1 MRKCYYLYKY
11 IIGMGEE
18 LQDALKDI
26 EEMKVAISEKIE
38 KMRSKVTDLI
48 TEIDGLSNKF
58 KDRTEKFIE
67 DKRKQLTEKLNSWKK
82 IIEDKIAEFAKK
94 IDEFLNK
101 VKKRIQERL
110 EKMLASIVKMF
121 LSVFPN

>member
-1 MRKCYYLYKY
+1 MD
-11 IIGMGEE
+11 EE

-26 EEMKVAISEKIE
+26 EEMRAAISRKIE

-82 IIEDKIAEFAKK
+82 IIKDKITEFTKK
-94 IDEFLNK
+94 INEFLNK
-101 VKKRIQERL
+101 VKKAIQERL
-110 EKMLASIVKMF
+110 EKMLASILKMF
-121 LSVFPN
+121 LGLFSN

>member
-48 TEIDGLSNKF
+48 TDIDGLSNKF

-67 DKRKQLTEKLNSWKK
+67 DKRKQLTEKLNSST
-82 IIEDKIAEFAKK
+82 E
-94 IDEFLNK
+94 NK
-101 VKKRIQERL
+101 
-110 EKMLASIVKMF
+110 
-121 LSVFPN
+121 

>member
-1 MRKCYYLYKY
+1 
-11 IIGMGEE
+11 MGEE

-26 EEMKVAISEKIE
+26 EAMKAAISEKIE

-48 TEIDGLSNKF
+48 AEIDGLANKF

-67 DKRKQLTEKLNSWKK
+67 TKRKQLTEKLNSWKK
-82 IIEDKIAEFAKK
+82 IVEDKIAEFAKK

-101 VKKRIQERL
+101 VKKKIQERL
-110 EKMLASIVKMF
+110 EKMLASILEMF
-121 LSVFPN
+121 LGLFPG

>member
-1 MRKCYYLYKY
+1 MD
-11 IIGMGEE
+11 EE

-26 EEMKVAISEKIE
+26 EEMRAAISRKIG

-82 IIEDKIAEFAKK
+82 IIKDKITEFTKK

-101 VKKRIQERL
+101 VKKAIQKKKK
-110 EKMLASIVKMF
+110 KMLASILKMF
-121 LSVFPN
+121 LGLFSS

>member
-1 MRKCYYLYKY
+1 MD
-11 IIGMGEE
+11 EE

-26 EEMKVAISEKIE
+26 EEMRVAISKKIE
-38 KMRSKVTDLI
+38 KMKSKVTDLI
-48 TEIDGLSNKF
+48 AEIDGLSNKF

-82 IIEDKIAEFAKK
+82 IVKDKILEFTKK

-101 VKKRIQERL
+101 VKKAIQERL
-110 EKMLASIVKMF
+110 EKMLASILKMF
-121 LSVFPN
+121 LGLFSN

>member
-1 MRKCYYLYKY
+1 MD
-11 IIGMGEE
+11 EE

-26 EEMKVAISEKIE
+26 EEMKAAISEKIE

-48 TEIDGLSNKF
+48 AEIDGLSNKF

-67 DKRKQLTEKLNSWKK
+67 TKRKQLTEKLNSWKK
-82 IIEDKIAEFAKK
+82 IVEDKIAEFAKK

-101 VKKRIQERL
+101 VKKKIQEQL
-110 EKMLASIVKMF
+110 EKMLASILKMF
-121 LSVFPN
+121 LSLFPG

>member
-1 MRKCYYLYKY
+1 
-11 IIGMGEE
+11 MGEE

-48 TEIDGLSNKF
+48 AEIDGLSNKF

-67 DKRKQLTEKLNSWKK
+67 TKRKQLTEKLNSWKK
-82 IIEDKIAEFAKK
+82 IVEDKIAEFTKK

-101 VKKRIQERL
+101 VKKKIQEQL
-110 EKMLASIVKMF
+110 EKMLASILKMF
-121 LSVFPN
+121 LSLFPG

>member
-1 MRKCYYLYKY
+1 
-11 IIGMGEE
+11 MGEE

-26 EEMKVAISEKIE
+26 EEMKAAISEKIE

-48 TEIDGLSNKF
+48 AEIDGLSNKF

-67 DKRKQLTEKLNSWKK
+67 TKRKQLTEKLNSWKK
-82 IIEDKIAEFAKK
+82 IIEDKIAEFTKK

-101 VKKRIQERL
+101 VKKKIQEQL
-110 EKMLASIVKMF
+110 EKMLASILKMF
-121 LSVFPN
+121 LSLFPG

>member
-1 MRKCYYLYKY
+1 MD
-11 IIGMGEE
+11 EE

-26 EEMKVAISEKIE
+26 EEMRAAISKKIE
-38 KMRSKVTDLI
+38 KMKSKVTDLI
-48 TEIDGLSNKF
+48 AEIDGLSNKF

-82 IIEDKIAEFAKK
+82 IVKDKILEFTKK

-101 VKKRIQERL
+101 VKKAIQERL
-110 EKMLASIVKMF
+110 KKMLASILKMF
-121 LSVFPN
+121 SGLFPS

>member
-1 MRKCYYLYKY
+1 MLLFIQIY

-26 EEMKVAISEKIE
+26 EAMKAAISEKIE

-48 TEIDGLSNKF
+48 AEIDGLANKF
-58 KDRTEKFIE
+58 KDRTKKFIE
-67 DKRKQLTEKLNSWKK
+67 TKRKQLTEKLNSWKK
-82 IIEDKIAEFAKK
+82 IVEDKIAEFAKK

-101 VKKRIQERL
+101 VKKKIQERL
-110 EKMLASIVKMF
+110 EKMLASILEMF
-121 LSVFPN
+121 LGLFPG

>member
-1 MRKCYYLYKY
+1 
-11 IIGMGEE
+11 MGEE

-26 EEMKVAISEKIE
+26 EEMKAAISEKIE

-48 TEIDGLSNKF
+48 AEIDGLSNKF

-67 DKRKQLTEKLNSWKK
+67 TKRKQLTEKLNSWKK
-82 IIEDKIAEFAKK
+82 IVEDKIAEFTKK

-101 VKKRIQERL
+101 VKKKIQEQL
-110 EKMLASIVKMF
+110 EKMLASILKMF
-121 LSVFPN
+121 LSLFPG

>member
-1 MRKCYYLYKY
+1 MLLFIQIY

-18 LQDALKDI
+18 LQEALKDI
-26 EEMKVAISEKIE
+26 EAMKTAISGKIE
-38 KMRSKVTDLI
+38 KMQSKVTDLI
-48 TEIDGLSNKF
+48 AEIDGLTNKF

-82 IIEDKIAEFAKK
+82 IVEDKIAEFAKK

-101 VKKRIQERL
+101 VKKNIQERL
-110 EKMLASIVKMF
+110 EKMLASILEMF
-121 LSVFPN
+121 LGLFPG

>member
-1 MRKCYYLYKY
+1 MLLFIQIY

-18 LQDALKDI
+18 LQEALKDI
-26 EEMKVAISEKIE
+26 EAMKTAISEKIE

-48 TEIDGLSNKF
+48 AEIDGLTNKF

-82 IIEDKIAEFAKK
+82 IVEDKIAEFAKK

-101 VKKRIQERL
+101 VKKNIQKRL
-110 EKMLASIVKMF
+110 EKMLASILEMF
-121 LSVFPN
+121 LGLFPG